1 MQIADSSPA
10 AETGGPSRGFLRG
23 WPMIWL
29 FLLFYIFSFIDRQ
42 IITMM
47 VDPLKR
53 DLGLTDFQISLMMG
67 PAFGLFFALFGLQM
81 GWLVDRY
88 SRRWITLA
96 GVTLWGIATLGS
108 GLARSFP
115 GLLLGRMG
123 VGMGEATL
131 TPAAHSLI
139 AEQFPKER
147 LSTAIAVYSLGAV
160 IGGGLAVVLGGA
172 IVHLAAGAGEVHLP
186 LAGDVRPWQ
195 LVFIVVG
202 GITILLAPLAL
213 MVREYD
219 RKAAKE
225 AAHRATAN
233 ASPARDM
240 PLKRLFAQHPMLFV
254 GLPLGF
260 GLLNVITNAYGA
272 WTPTFMVREFGWDV
286 GQVGLAWGIQHI
298 IAAAIGQVGGA
309 MLVDWLYRRGM
320 TDAHTRYQIWGVL
333 IAVPIN
339 IIALWSGDP
348 WIFLTLN
355 AVYYILCYPFLG
367 YAVSALQIHTP
378 QHLRGQVSAIFLAII
393 TIVGSGI
400 GAPFT
405 AFVSDHLL
413 GDKGQ
418 LSMALIVVSVVFGP
432 MVVIML
438 GLVSRKLRMMHMA
451 GQGPA

>member
-1 MQIADSSPA
+1 MHIAD
-10 AETGGPSRGFLRG
+10 GGPAVEPGTAARGFLRG

-29 FLLFYIFSFIDRQ
+29 FLLLYIFSFIDRQ

-47 VDPLKR
+47 VEPLKC
-53 DLGLTDFQISLMMG
+53 DLDLTDFQISLMMG
-67 PAFGLFFALFGLQM
+67 PAFGLFFALCGLQM
-81 GWLVDRY
+81 GWLVDRF

-96 GVTLWGIATLGS
+96 GVTLWGFATLGS

-115 GLLLGRMG
+115 GLMLGRMG
-123 VGMGEATL
+123 VGMGEAAL

-186 LAGDVRPWQ
+186 VVGNIRPWQ
-195 LVFIVVG
+195 LVFIAVG
-202 GITILLAPLAL
+202 GITILLAPLVL

-219 RKAAKE
+219 RKAARE
-225 AAHRATAN
+225 AARLAA
-233 ASPARDM
+233 ASGSSPHGI
-240 PLKRLFAQHPMLFV
+240 PLGQLFKRHPMLFV

-260 GLLNVITNAYGA
+260 GLLNVITNAYAA

-286 GQVGLAWGIQHI
+286 GKVGLAWGIQHI
-298 IAAAIGQVGGA
+298 LAAAVGQVGGA
-309 MLVDWLYRRGM
+309 MLVDWLYRRGIA
-320 TDAHTRYQIWGVL
+320 DAHTRYQIWGVV

-339 IIALWSGDP
+339 IVALWSGDP
-348 WIFLTLN
+348 WIFLILN
-355 AVYYILCYPFLG
+355 AIYYVLCYPFLG

-378 QHLRGQVSAIFLAII
+378 QHLRGQVSAIFLAIV
-393 TIVGSGI
+393 TVVGSGI

-405 AFVSDHLL
+405 AFVSDYMLR
-413 GDKGQ
+413 DPGQ
-418 LSMALIVVSVVFGP
+418 LGMALIVVSVVFAP
-432 MVVIML
+432 LVLIML
-438 GLVSRKLRMMHMA
+438 GLVSKKLRAMHAA
-451 GQGPA
+451 GD

>member
-1 MQIADSSPA
+1 
-10 AETGGPSRGFLRG
+10 
-23 WPMIWL
+23 MIWL
-29 FLLFYIFSFIDRQ
+29 FLLLYIFSFIDRQ

-47 VDPLKR
+47 VEPLKR
-53 DLGLTDFQISLMMG
+53 DLDLTDFQISLMMG
-67 PAFGLFFALFGLQM
+67 PAFGLFFALCGLQM

-115 GLLLGRMG
+115 GLMLGRMG
-123 VGMGEATL
+123 VGMGEAAL

-186 LAGDVRPWQ
+186 VVGNVRPWQ
-195 LVFIVVG
+195 LVFIAVG
-202 GITILLAPLAL
+202 GITILLAPLVL

-219 RKAAKE
+219 RKAARE
-225 AAHRATAN
+225 AARLAAAN
-233 ASPARDM
+233 GAPAQGITLRH
-240 PLKRLFAQHPMLFV
+240 LFARNPMLFI

-286 GQVGLAWGIQHI
+286 GKVGLAWGLQH
-298 IAAAIGQVGGA
+298 IAAAAAGQVGGA
-309 MLVDWLYRRGM
+309 MLVDWLYRRGV
-320 TDAHTRYQIWGVL
+320 TDAHTRYQIWGVV

-339 IIALWSGDP
+339 IVALWSGDP
-348 WIFLTLN
+348 WIFLILN
-355 AVYYILCYPFLG
+355 AVYYVLCYPFLG

-378 QHLRGQVSAIFLAII
+378 QHLRGQVSAIFLAIV
-393 TIVGSGI
+393 TVVGSGI

-405 AFVSDHLL
+405 AFVSDYMLR
-413 GDKGQ
+413 DAGQ
-418 LSMALIVVSVVFGP
+418 LGMALIVVSVVFAP
-432 MVVIML
+432 LVLIML
-438 GLVSRKLRMMHMA
+438 GLVSRKLRAMHAA
-451 GQGPA
+451 GE

>member
-1 MQIADSSPA
+1 MQIADSGPA
-10 AETGGPSRGFLRG
+10 VASGTPAKGFLRG

-29 FLLFYIFSFIDRQ
+29 FLLLYIFSFIDRQ

-53 DLGLTDFQISLMMG
+53 DLGLSDFQISLMMG
-67 PAFGLFFALFGLQM
+67 PAFGLFFALCGLQM

-88 SRRWITLA
+88 SRRWITIA
-96 GVTLWGIATLGS
+96 GVMLWGAATLGS

-115 GLLLGRMG
+115 GLLVGRMG

-186 LAGDVRPWQ
+186 IVGDVRPWQ
-195 LVFIVVG
+195 LVFIVL
-202 GITILLAPLAL
+202 GIATILLAPLVL

-219 RKAAKE
+219 RKAARE
-225 AAHRATAN
+225 ASRLAVAGGAAAAGISLRQ
-233 ASPARDM
+233 
-240 PLKRLFAQHPMLFV
+240 LFARHPMLFI

-286 GQVGLAWGIQHI
+286 GKVGLAWGVQHI
-298 IAAAIGQVGGA
+298 IAAVVGQIGGA

-320 TDAHTRYQIWGVL
+320 TDAHTKYQIWGVL

-339 IIALWSGDP
+339 IVALWSGDP
-348 WIFLTLN
+348 WIFLILN

-378 QHLRGQVSAIFLAII
+378 QHLRGQVSAVFLAII
-393 TIVGSGI
+393 TVIGSGV

-405 AFVSDHLL
+405 ALVSDNLL
-413 GDKGQ
+413 GETGQ
-418 LSMALIVVSVVFGP
+418 LGTAMIIVSMVFAPLVIV
-432 MVVIML
+432 ML
-438 GLVSRKLRMMHMA
+438 TLVSRKLRAMHAA
-451 GQGPA
+451 GE